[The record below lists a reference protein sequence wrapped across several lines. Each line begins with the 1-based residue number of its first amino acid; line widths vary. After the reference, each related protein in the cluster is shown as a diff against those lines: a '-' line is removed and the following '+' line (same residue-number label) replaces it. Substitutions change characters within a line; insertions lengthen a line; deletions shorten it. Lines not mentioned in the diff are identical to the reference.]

1 MNLKMFCAS
10 NALRIINDAGKETLT
25 VNETHAVRWSAADRL
40 YDHFNSDCIV

>member
-25 VNETHAVRWSAADRL
+25 VNETHAVPLRSAADRL
-40 YDHFNSDCIV
+40 LRSF